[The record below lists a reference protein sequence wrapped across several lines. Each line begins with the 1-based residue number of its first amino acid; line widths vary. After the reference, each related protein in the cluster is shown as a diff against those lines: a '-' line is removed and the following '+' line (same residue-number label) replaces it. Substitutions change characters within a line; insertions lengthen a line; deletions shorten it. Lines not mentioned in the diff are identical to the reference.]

1 MSSFLSQADSQFTA
15 ELRLK
20 QDVIDRTNV
29 TIRELSAVQK
39 NQSAKLESLKARI
52 RARNDRQRRVSNLRR
67 SIEETRARLATAG
80 IKDLAGITRC
90 SADFGYEIQPHLLN
104 NKISH
109 DHPNL
114 PPGSGT
120 HVHQFNPSTSP
131 TFSFSPSIPPLRILR
146 ARLAAYNTNN
156 KALAARA
163 AELRARSGEL
173 ETRYRRVVSL
183 CTGVEENRVEEMLP
197 ALVAA
202 VESESGDG
210 MEVTRVREFLRKVE
224 GV

>member
-1 MSSFLSQADSQFTA
+1 MSTFLSQADSQFTA

-20 QDVIDRTNV
+20 QDIIDRTNV

-67 SIEETRARLATAG
+67 SIEETRARLAAAG
-80 IKDLAGITRC
+80 IKDLAGMTRC
-90 SADFGYEIQPHLLN
+90 SADFGYEIQPQLLK
-104 NKISH
+104 NKMSH
-109 DHPNL
+109 DHSNL
-114 PPGSGT
+114 SHGPGT
-120 HVHQFNPSTSP
+120 HAHQFNPSS
-131 TFSFSPSIPPLRILR
+131 SSSPSSVPPLRILR

-163 AELRARSGEL
+163 AELKARSGEL

-183 CTGVEENRVEEMLP
+183 CTGVDENRVEEMLP

>member
-29 TIRELSAVQK
+29 SIRELSAVQK
-39 NQSAKLESLKARI
+39 NQLSKLESLQGRI
-52 RARNDRQRRVSNLRR
+52 RAHNDRQRRISNLRR
-67 SIEETRARLATAG
+67 SIEETRARLAAAG

-90 SADFGYEIQPHLLN
+90 SADFGYEINPQMLSSMGN
-104 NKISH
+104 SN
-109 DHPNL
+109 HPA
-114 PPGSGT
+114 ST
-120 HVHQFNPSTSP
+120 HTHQY
-131 TFSFSPSIPPLRILR
+131 SPSSSIPSLRILR

-156 KALAARA
+156 KGLAARA
-163 AELRARSGEL
+163 VELKARSGEL

-210 MEVTRVREFLRKVE
+210 MEVARVREFLRKVE

>member
-15 ELRLK
+15 EIRLK
-20 QDVIDRTNV
+20 QDVIDRTNM

-52 RARNDRQRRVSNLRR
+52 RARNDRQRRISNLRR
-67 SIEETRARLATAG
+67 SIEETRARLAAVG

-90 SADFGYEIQPHLLN
+90 SADFGYEIQPQLLN

-114 PPGSGT
+114 PSGSGT
-120 HVHQFNPSTSP
+120 HVHQFNPSNSP
-131 TFSFSPSIPPLRILR
+131 SSSSSSIPPLRILH

-163 AELRARSGEL
+163 AELKARSGEL

>member
-1 MSSFLSQADSQFTA
+1 MSTFLSQADSQFTA

-20 QDVIDRTNV
+20 QDIIDRTNV

-67 SIEETRARLATAG
+67 SIEETRARLAAAG
-80 IKDLAGITRC
+80 IKDLAGMTRC
-90 SADFGYEIQPHLLN
+90 SADFGYEIQPQLLK
-104 NKISH
+104 NKMSH
-109 DHPNL
+109 DHSNL
-114 PPGSGT
+114 PHGPGT
-120 HVHQFNPSTSP
+120 HAHQFNLSS
-131 TFSFSPSIPPLRILR
+131 SPSSSVPPLRILS

-163 AELRARSGEL
+163 AELKARSGEL

-183 CTGVEENRVEEMLP
+183 CTGVDENRVEEMLP